1 MDQPKKCA
9 DNAGECLRQT
19 GYGYYNDNGC
29 NCTVVPCPNHFLCG
43 NSHPKWFLGCHGG
56 RCLNCNMHFGSPNLT
71 LVPTPSECLVCTE
84 ISIHVQIPGCS
95 HKLCIDCFHRIY
107 YSDCDDELNG
117 AKDKCPMCR
126 NELMPYWAKPKSK
139 P

>member
-71 LVPTPSECLVCTE
+71 LVPHHQSVWFAQKFLFMFKYLGVRINCA
-84 ISIHVQIPGCS
+84 SIASIAFITVIVTT
-95 HKLCIDCFHRIY
+95 
-107 YSDCDDELNG
+107 N
-117 AKDKCPMCR
+117 
-126 NELMPYWAKPKSK
+126 
-139 P
+139 